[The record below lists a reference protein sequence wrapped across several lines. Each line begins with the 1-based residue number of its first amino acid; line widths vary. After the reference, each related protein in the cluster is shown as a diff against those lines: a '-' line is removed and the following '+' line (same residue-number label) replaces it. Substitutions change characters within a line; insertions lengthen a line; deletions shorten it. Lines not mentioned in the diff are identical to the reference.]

1 MSSSYNTY
9 IYKCYRNTT
18 GVIAKNEEE
27 ALTKLYL
34 SLSKKLKE
42 VGRGFSN
49 KKCFGATLYQRT
61 ERFMVL
67 DGESNLSVTEQLNII
82 ESPNFLSIERLKNL
96 ISKGI
101 IRMKIMK
108 EDECFNHLEPDYT
121 SSEHDEKYTSW

>member
-9 IYKCYRNTT
+9 IFKCYRNTT
-18 GVIAKNEEE
+18 CVNAENEEK

-34 SLSKKLKE
+34 SLTKKLKD

-67 DGESNLSVTEQLNII
+67 DGELNLSVPKQLDII
-82 ESPNFLSIERLKNL
+82 ESPDFLSIERLKIL
-96 ISKGI
+96 VSKGI
-101 IRMKIMK
+101 IRMKIME
-108 EDECFNHLEPDYT
+108 EDECFNHLEPDYP
-121 SSEHDEKYTSW
+121 SCSDDEKYTSW